1 MIWSSV
7 HSSASSSTGK
17 LRTPAIS
24 AMSGWMTVQICELGS
39 MPVRIALAVPAVRL
53 LRISASNKPPAL
65 VIEATRRKSTIS
77 SGVGFSASLP
87 AASRGDAADIV
98 VGDDRGA
105 HIAGTI
111 EHVQAEM
118 GRQHLADFQS
128 AHAVAVVVERRR
140 ESAEPELRRQCR
152 DDAAADTALGRH
164 AY

>member
-7 HSSASSSTGK
+7 HSRASSSTGK

-39 MPVRIALAVPAVRL
+39 MPVRIALAAPAVRL
-53 LRISASNKPPAL
+53 RRISASNKPPTLLIARL
-65 VIEATRRKSTIS
+65 R
-77 SGVGFSASLP
+77 

-111 EHVQAEM
+111 KHVQAEM
-118 GRQHLADFQS
+118 G
-128 AHAVAVVVERRR
+128 
-140 ESAEPELRRQCR
+140 
-152 DDAAADTALGRH
+152 
-164 AY
+164 